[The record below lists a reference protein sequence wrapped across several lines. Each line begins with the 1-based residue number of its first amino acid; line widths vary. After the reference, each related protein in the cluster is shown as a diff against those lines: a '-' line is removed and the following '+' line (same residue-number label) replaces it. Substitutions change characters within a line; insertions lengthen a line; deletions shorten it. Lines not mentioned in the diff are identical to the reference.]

1 MPVQLVKC
9 EWCGN
14 DRYPNEL
21 MYSKKLDAMVCPDCD
36 ADNDITLGDI
46 EAKRRERA
54 KDAAW
59 QNGIGWVK

>member
-1 MPVQLVKC
+1 MPGSLVKC
-9 EWCGN
+9 EWCGR
-14 DRYPNEL
+14 DSYPNEL
-21 MYSKKLDAMVCPDCD
+21 RESKKLDCTVCPDCD